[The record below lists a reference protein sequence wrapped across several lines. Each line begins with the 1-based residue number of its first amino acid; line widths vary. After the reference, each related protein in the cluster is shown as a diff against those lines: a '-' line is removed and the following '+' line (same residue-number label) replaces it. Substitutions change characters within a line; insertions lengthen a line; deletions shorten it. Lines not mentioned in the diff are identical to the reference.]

1 MNANGPAAAQA
12 RSDAF
17 HFRMRVA
24 EVEHL
29 AKVKL
34 KFSSEGEFSTDPF
47 AFICGSILFDSP
59 PFAATVTRLL
69 TAEAAQRQ

>member
-1 MNANGPAAAQA
+1 V
-12 RSDAF
+12 
-17 HFRMRVA
+17 RVA
-24 EVEHL
+24 EVEQL
-29 AKVKL
+29 AKAKL

>member
-1 MNANGPAAAQA
+1 V
-12 RSDAF
+12 
-17 HFRMRVA
+17 RVA

-29 AKVKL
+29 AKAKL
-34 KFSSEGEFSTDPF
+34 KISSEGEFSTDPF
-47 AFICGSILFDSP
+47 AFICGSIFFASP